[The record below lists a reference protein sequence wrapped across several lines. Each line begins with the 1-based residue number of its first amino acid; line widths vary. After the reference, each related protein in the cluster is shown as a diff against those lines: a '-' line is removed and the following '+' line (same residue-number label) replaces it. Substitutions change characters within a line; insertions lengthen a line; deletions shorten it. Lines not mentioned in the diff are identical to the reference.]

1 MNHGHWMRVLLP
13 LTAAVAIDKGTIQSA
28 RASFTVV
35 PTANA
40 TAPYLAEAPT
50 TELVSWIAKAAHN
63 PNWVCERSNQRP
75 IAGNVSSATEFNTK
89 IVPSETDISSSV
101 APVIGPT
108 AAMALLTFPAIGLW
122 LNLSQT
128 QFG

>member
-63 PNWVCERSNQRP
+63 PNWVCERFNQRP
-75 IAGNVSSATEFNTK
+75 IMGNVSSATEFNTK

-101 APVIGPT
+101 C
-108 AAMALLTFPAIGLW
+108 LLYTSPSPRDGL
-122 LNLSQT
+122 LSRMPS
-128 QFG
+128 